1 MNFAYVA
8 YTKDQKLIK
17 GKIPADS
24 QEAAARLL
32 SYSGYQVLSLKAQT
46 SFLSFGNLGLSLG
59 RVTNTEVILF
69 SRQLALLLESG
80 IDIVTAFELLRD
92 QTVNKMFRRVLENI
106 AADIRG
112 GSSLSSAMGKHP
124 KVFSQVYSRSIAAGE
139 QGGNLETVLK
149 NMASFLERISKT
161 EKKIKSALT
170 YPVVVVIV
178 AFIVVAIMVAFVLPT
193 FTSLYASLGT
203 DLPFATQLLINITT
217 WLTDYGLYAMGAIA
231 VLAVI
236 GWMYIKTPGGK
247 YQWSKIILKTPV
259 IGRIVQL
266 SELSRICQT
275 MSLLFRSGLPLPE
288 IMSQT
293 ISSTNNK
300 VVSEALTN
308 VNRDLIRGEG
318 LARPMMKHKLFL
330 PLMVQMVEVGE
341 ETGRL
346 DETLQTVFTTYDV
359 EADDRITSA
368 INLIQPIM
376 VVGIGLVIAFVAIA
390 LVSSMY
396 SLYGQ
401 MGG

>member
-8 YTKDQKLIK
+8 YTKEQKLIR

-24 QEAAARLL
+24 QESAARLL
-32 SYSGYQVLSLKAQT
+32 SYSGYQVLSLRPQT
-46 SFLSFGNLGLSLG
+46 SFLDFGSFGFSVGK
-59 RVTNTEVILF
+59 VTNTEVILF

-80 IDIVTAFELLRD
+80 IDIVTAFELLHE
-92 QTVNKMFRRVLENI
+92 QTVNKTFKRVLENI

-112 GSSLSSAMGKHP
+112 GSSLSSAMSRHP
-124 KVFSQVYSRSIAAGE
+124 KVFSQVYSRSISAGE
-139 QGGNLETVLK
+139 QGGNLEAVLK
-149 NMASFLERISKT
+149 NMANFLERITKT
-161 EKKIKSALT
+161 EKKIKGALT
-170 YPVVVVIV
+170 YPAIVVVV

-193 FTSLYASLGT
+193 FTSLYTSLGT
-203 DLPFATQLLINITT
+203 DLPAITQILINVTT
-217 WLTDYGLYAMGAIA
+217 WLTDYGLYAMGGML

-236 GWMYIKTPGGK
+236 GWMYTKTPSGK
-247 YQWSKIILKTPV
+247 YHWSGAMLKAPV
-259 IGRIVQL
+259 LGRIIQL

-293 ISSTNNK
+293 ISATNNK
-300 VVSEALTN
+300 VVSEALTT

-318 LARPMMKHKLFL
+318 LAKPMAKHKLFL
-330 PLMVQMVEVGE
+330 PLMVQMIEVGE

-346 DETLQTVFTTYDV
+346 DETLTTVFSTYDV

-376 VVGIGLVIAFVAIA
+376 VVGIGLVIAFVALA